1 MSERSLLLSA
11 AKGQCPRCGA
21 RTLFK
26 GWATF
31 APNCRMCGLD
41 FSAFNVGDGPA
52 AFLTLI
58 VGALIT
64 GLALALDFAVRPPL
78 WVHALIWIP
87 VTALAVL
94 FSLRLAKALLL
105 TIEYRN
111 QAREAGSQ
119 APPGAE
125 P

>member
-1 MSERSLLLSA
+1 MTDGSPLVSA
-11 AKGQCPRCGA
+11 AKGRCPRCGSG
-21 RTLFK
+21 TLFK
-26 GWATF
+26 AWATF
-31 APNCRMCGLD
+31 APRCRNCGLD

-64 GLALALDFAVRPPL
+64 GLALALDSALRPPL
-78 WVHALIWIP
+78 WVHALIWVP

-94 FSLRLAKALLL
+94 FSLRAAKAMLL
-105 TIEYRN
+105 TLEYRN

-119 APPGAE
+119 APPTPE